1 MARSRVLL
9 TVAPPA
15 RSISRLQRP
24 RRAIG
29 VLYQQFDRIR
39 TPELILTHVA
49 IWGGF
54 ETRPYNYFGVRRKKV
69 CPVTYLVA
77 SESR

>member
-1 MARSRVLL
+1 MVSRISN
-9 TVAPPA
+9 
-15 RSISRLQRP
+15 SIGSEP
-24 RRAIG
+24 S
-29 VLYQQFDRIR
+29 
-39 TPELILTHVA
+39 ELIPTHVA
-49 IWGGF
+49 IWGRF